1 MLPPVEPAQGLGQV
15 MVWAESPQ
23 QPWLALPREAWS
35 VAALTLALMPEAWFQ
50 LGSFLPVSELAQAQA
65 WAVGPVSPQALWLTR
80 GQALPAQALVESLSC
95 QNDWAEAAERLS
107 RQKP

>member
-1 MLPPVEPAQGLGQV
+1 
-15 MVWAESPQ
+15 MVWAESRPQ
-23 QPWLALPREAWS
+23 QSLELPRQART

-50 LGSFLPVSELAQAQA
+50 LGSFLPVSELAQAPA
-65 WAVGPVSPQALWLTR
+65 WAVGPVSPQALWWKPA
-80 GQALPAQALVESLSC
+80 QALPARALVESLSC